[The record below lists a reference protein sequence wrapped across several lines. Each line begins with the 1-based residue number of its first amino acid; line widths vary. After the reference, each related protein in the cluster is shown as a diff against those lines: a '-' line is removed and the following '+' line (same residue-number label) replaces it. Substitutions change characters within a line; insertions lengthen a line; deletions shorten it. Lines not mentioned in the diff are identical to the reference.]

1 MRALLSGLLLCGLS
15 LLAPEVTAQQHPA
28 VSHSQSHSQSQ
39 KMTGT
44 DLEQIHGFMRKTW
57 HSNEH
62 PLTLG
67 PTHIAGDFAVADWWH
82 QGKGGRAVFKRSHQQ
97 WRLILCGGAG
107 ILQST
112 LWQQLG
118 LTSAAAADV
127 VHAVQDAEQSVSAVD
142 KALLD
147 AFGATVTMQA
157 EHAQHPPSTSH

>member
-1 MRALLSGLLLCGLS
+1 MRTLHSALFFCGLFM
-15 LLAPEVTAQQHPA
+15 LAPIATAQHVA
-28 VSHSQSHSQSQ
+28 ADSHSQS
-39 KMTGT
+39 MAGT

-57 HSNEH
+57 HSSEH
-62 PLTLG
+62 PLRLG

-82 QGKGGRAVFKRSHQQ
+82 QGKGGRAVFKRSNQQ
-97 WRLILCGGAG
+97 WQLILCGGAG

-118 LTSAAAADV
+118 LTPSAAAEV
-127 VHAVQDAEQSVSAVD
+127 VDALQHAEQSVSVAD

-157 EHAQHPPSTSH
+157 EHARHPKSTSL